1 MTVTYQVL
9 NISDGGGSENLLIN
23 PRGKINQANESD
35 GVLSAGQ
42 YFCDGWKA
50 GAAGAEVYR
59 DADGFRLISGSIL
72 QLVPNNLDAGR
83 PIKGNLDVISGTP
96 TIRINGGTS
105 SEVSNDQAH
114 ITFEVVGNNSKFT
127 RLILAES
134 EDLPIYQQISDELTP
149 CMAFYEVLPS
159 MCDTRNT
166 VATTNTFKFCV
177 TLFFKVRKWAE
188 PAVMAVGV
196 STSFSHVAFAVH
208 GDGNRRDGVIFGAL
222 SGSTG
227 ASERSHIYVSH
238 FIADARL

>member
-1 MTVTYQVL
+1 MTYQVL

-23 PRGKINQANESD
+23 PRGKINQASESD

-96 TIRINGGTS
+96 AVRINGGTD
-105 SEVSNDQAH
+105 SELSDAQTY

-127 RLILAES
+127 RLILSES
-134 EDLPIYQQISDELTP
+134 ENLPIYQQSADELTP
-149 CMAFYEVLPS
+149 CMAFYNKRSNVHI
-159 MCDTRNT
+159 
-166 VATTNTFKFCV
+166 TTGGAGIVGYAVNPVFSFAHPM
-177 TLFFKVRKWAE
+177 VRT
-188 PAVMAVGV
+188 PAVSLVINGDVAIQIIGVGV
-196 STSFSHVAFAVH
+196 QGFDMRISGNEPFSHNGH
-208 GDGNRRDGVIFGAL
+208 PDIYLN
-222 SGSTG
+222 
-227 ASERSHIYVSH
+227 YVS
-238 FIADARL
+238 DARL

>member
-72 QLVPNNLDAGR
+72 QLIPNNLDTGR
-83 PIKGNLDVISGTP
+83 NIKGNLDIISGSP
-96 TIRINGGTS
+96 TIRINGGTD
-105 SEVSNDQAH
+105 SELSDAQTY

-127 RLILAES
+127 RCILAES
-134 EDLPIYQQISDELTP
+134 DTLPIYQQSKDELTP
-149 CMAFYEVLPS
+149 CLSFYEILPS

-166 VATTNTFKFCV
+166 KGAANGYPFNV
-177 TLFFKVRKWAE
+177 TLQFKARKVKA
-188 PAVMAVGV
+188 PAMSAV
-196 STSFSHVAFAVH
+196 SAASSFSSLSFSNYAT
-208 GDGNRRDGVIFGAL
+208 GDTRDGVIYGVVVNA
-222 SGSTG
+222 TG
-227 ASERSHIYVSH
+227 AGENSWVYVGN

>member
-23 PRGKINQANESD
+23 PRGKINQASESD

-72 QLVPNNLDAGR
+72 QLIPNNLDAGR

-96 TIRINGGTS
+96 AVRINGGTD
-105 SEVSNDQAH
+105 SELSDAQTY
-114 ITFEVVGNNSKFT
+114 ITFEIVGNNSKFT

-134 EDLPIYQQISDELTP
+134 EDLPIYQQIQDELKP
-149 CMAFYEVLPS
+149 CQRFIQILDNPHIDKYAQSEYSWIGFQERMHQIPAWSVLGSGNLSEGIESSTAREASLMFRVNTASPIWAYE
-159 MCDTRNT
+159 
-166 VATTNTFKFCV
+166 
-177 TLFFKVRKWAE
+177 
-188 PAVMAVGV
+188 
-196 STSFSHVAFAVH
+196 
-208 GDGNRRDGVIFGAL
+208 IFL
-222 SGSTG
+222 
-227 ASERSHIYVSH
+227 
-238 FIADARL
+238 DARL

>member
-72 QLVPNNLDAGR
+72 QLIPNNLDAGR
-83 PIKGNLDVISGTP
+83 KIKGNLDAISGSP
-96 TIRINGGTS
+96 IIRINGGTD
-105 SEVSNDQAH
+105 SELSNDQAY
-114 ITFEVVGNNSKFT
+114 IKFEVTGNNSKFT

-134 EDLPIYQQISDELTP
+134 DTMPIYQQAPDELSP
-149 CMAFYEVLPS
+149 CLPFLRVLWGRFHIYDEATFGAIKNVYMGEFHSKPAVS
-159 MCDTRNT
+159 ASNT
-166 VATTNTFKFCV
+166 NGQLTATNTGFS
-177 TLFFKVRKWAE
+177 LS
-188 PAVMAVGV
+188 GV
-196 STSFSHVAFAVH
+196 SSV
-208 GDGNRRDGVIFGAL
+208 GAKL
-222 SGSTG
+222 FT
-227 ASERSHIYVSH
+227 ENVVL
-238 FIADARL
+238 DARL

>member
-83 PIKGNLDVISGTP
+83 PIKGNLDVISGSP
-96 TIRINGGTS
+96 AIRINGGTD
-105 SEVSNDQAH
+105 SESSNDQTN
-114 ITFEVVGNNSKFT
+114 ITFEVIGNNSKFT
-127 RLILAES
+127 RLVLAES
-134 EDLPIYQQISDELTP
+134 EDLPIYQQSANELKDCERFLFITP
-149 CMAFYEVLPS
+149 RHHIATIGGGYTTSPSRYAVLIEFVLPVDLKPWYAVS
-159 MCDTRNT
+159 FAAENSE
-166 VATTNTFKFCV
+166 TND
-177 TLFFKVRKWAE
+177 
-188 PAVMAVGV
+188 V
-196 STSFSHVAFAVH
+196 SSLFAVVTRVAGKCILRNDNDVYVGH
-208 GDGNRRDGVIFGAL
+208 PDLYASAVFDG
-222 SGSTG
+222 
-227 ASERSHIYVSH
+227 
-238 FIADARL
+238 RL